1 MVDWTHMYVDFTFT
15 ILITTIATSGF
26 YKASTSIPVGNNS
39 YDGMVTDLYVLKLWS
54 FVLFIV

>member
-1 MVDWTHMYVDFTFT
+1 MYVDFTFT
-15 ILITTIATSGF
+15 ILITTIATWGF